1 MSYLQMDPADE
12 MRLLCAFIQ
21 SRVLEFEALVVGSPV
36 PRGRRRSL
44 SWGSSSNKGYQSW
57 RRSRC

>member
-1 MSYLQMDPADE
+1 MDPADE